1 MKVAEL
7 PHWASPPPF
16 VNEEAQ
22 ARRGWVTC
30 PGLHRVRPR
39 PGTRTRPSDPKQGPL
54 HNITLSPC
62 KNPAGSL
69 ARKVG
74 LSALALQGHS
84 SQPGL
89 QPGSIYIS
97 LTHPSYEF
105 CAFSLL
111 IPLHVDRRTVVG
123 SIYGFSCRITNRH
136 KPSNSVLRSPHFY
149 WSEILL
155 RSAESFAQGL
165 SRLRPWSQARA
176 TISSEDLDPL
186 PSLLEPGRLAGFSS
200 L

>member
-7 PHWASPPPF
+7 PHCASPPPF
-16 VNEEAQ
+16 VNEETQAQ
-22 ARRGWVTC
+22 RGWVTC
-30 PGLHRVRPR
+30 PGLHRVRPS

-54 HNITLSPC
+54 HNTTLSPC

-74 LSALALQGHS
+74 LSELALQGHS

-105 CAFSLL
+105 GAFPLL
-111 IPLHVDRRTVVG
+111 IPLHVDRQTVVG
-123 SIYGFSCRITNRH
+123 SIYGFSCCITNRH
-136 KPSNSVLRSPHFY
+136 KPSNSKQHGPMVSPFLLVRNPVQASRVLCAGSLQAETLESGQGHHF
-149 WSEILL
+149 I
-155 RSAESFAQGL
+155 
-165 SRLRPWSQARA
+165 
-176 TISSEDLDPL
+176 
-186 PSLLEPGRLAGFSS
+186 
-200 L
+200 